1 MQTIDD
7 SFKQPWHWY
16 LEPFS
21 VLALVVIQQMK
32 PVRCLLTLEWL
43 VALWRVIQ
51 LYEKIFIF
59 YEIQCM
65 CKVTKL

>member
-7 SFKQPWHWY
+7 SFEQPWHWY

-21 VLALVVIQQMK
+21 VLALVVIQQKK

-43 VALWRVIQ
+43 AALGRVIQ
-51 LYEKIFIF
+51 LYEKNVIF
-59 YEIQCM
+59 YEIQWM